1 MFGLAVLAGQA
12 EDDRSVVTTLVGLA
26 ADEVAK
32 PVGAQV
38 AQNAALHLAVVI
50 GHAAEG
56 LLGVLGVLADV
67 HVAFHRNYLLSCFNS

>member
-1 MFGLAVLAGQA
+1 MIFSDCYVVLSVLAVLPRQA
-12 EDDRSVVTTLVGLA
+12 EDDCAVVATLVGLA

-38 AQNAALHLAVVI
+38 AQNAALHLAVVV
-50 GHAAEG
+50 GHAAEC

-67 HVAFHRNYLLSCFNS
+67 HV